1 MLMFAGAT
9 APSSCRHAL
18 SVVRSIS
25 VCVLAA
31 PSNRGPLFPVDL
43 DHQQRQQQQSFASA
57 PPSKEDL
64 ELKKKNKALAV
75 SLFKNPIVHQL
86 WTARVS
92 AKERQRNKT
101 ATTSL
106 STSKSGPTPADSR
119 VEISYP
125 FTTDSLLQE
134 SYRNPWGQMRLGK
147 MMEDLDALAGNIAFF
162 HVDNANN
169 AADASDND
177 DATKEHPVIVT
188 ASVDRIRL
196 RQRPTM
202 DSDQHLSGQVTWT
215 GTSSMEICMQCTG
228 SKSDTSRDKNS
239 EWLQAYV
246 TFVTLDPVTKK
257 PTAIPAVQPQ
267 TDQELASFQAG
278 ANRAAAKKKR
288 RHQKKTVSP
297 EMDDLADRLLAE
309 AGPLLNMPSLADP
322 HSILMDATKMQNAM
336 IAQPQVQNLHNR
348 IFGGF
353 LMRRAFELAFSNA
366 YVFGGA
372 RPLFLQMDDV
382 SFASPVDVG
391 DLLVFNSR
399 VLYTDTGRLKDYYNS
414 DDSPDS
420 SGTTSGTNT
429 SDSGSIYDPDQ
440 ELPLVHIEVEAWVTE
455 PEKAS
460 ARLSNSFYFTFAI
473 SDKKK
478 QVRNVLPSNIDQA
491 RRMAMRMLVD
501 QEHEQE

>member
-1 MLMFAGAT
+1 
-9 APSSCRHAL
+9 
-18 SVVRSIS
+18 
-25 VCVLAA
+25 
-31 PSNRGPLFPVDL
+31 
-43 DHQQRQQQQSFASA
+43 
-57 PPSKEDL
+57 
-64 ELKKKNKALAV
+64 
-75 SLFKNPIVHQL
+75 
-86 WTARVS
+86 
-92 AKERQRNKT
+92 
-101 ATTSL
+101 
-106 STSKSGPTPADSR
+106 
-119 VEISYP
+119 
-125 FTTDSLLQE
+125 
-134 SYRNPWGQMRLGK
+134 
-147 MMEDLDALAGNIAFF
+147 
-162 HVDNANN
+162 
-169 AADASDND
+169 
-177 DATKEHPVIVT
+177 
-188 ASVDRIRL
+188 
-196 RQRPTM
+196 
-202 DSDQHLSGQVTWT
+202 
-215 GTSSMEICMQCTG
+215 MEICMQCTND
-228 SKSDTSRDKNS
+228 KSSDIATES

-267 TDQELASFQAG
+267 TDQEIASFQAG
-278 ANRAAAKKKR
+278 AARAAAKKKR

-297 EMDDLADRLLAE
+297 ETDDLADRLLAE

-414 DDSPDS
+414 ATVSAP
-420 SGTTSGTNT
+420 G
-429 SDSGSIYDPDQ
+429 YDPDQ
-440 ELPLVHIEVEAWVTE
+440 QLPLVHIEVEAWVTE

-460 ARLSNSFYFTFAI
+460 ARLSNSFYFTFAV
-473 SDKKK
+473 SKVMPR
-478 QVRNVLPSNIDQA
+478 QVRRVLPSNIDQA

-501 QEHEQE
+501 QEQE

>member
-1 MLMFAGAT
+1 
-9 APSSCRHAL
+9 
-18 SVVRSIS
+18 
-25 VCVLAA
+25 
-31 PSNRGPLFPVDL
+31 LFPVVL
-43 DHQQRQQQQSFASA
+43 QQQQRSFAS
-57 PPSKEDL
+57 SKEDQ
-64 ELKKKNKALAV
+64 ELKKKNAALAV

-86 WTARVS
+86 WTARLS
-92 AKERQRNKT
+92 AKERQRNT
-101 ATTSL
+101 NTPGTVAGAESTTTS
-106 STSKSGPTPADSR
+106 STASLPTAAGNTPADSR

-125 FTTDSLLQE
+125 FTTDQLLLE

-162 HVDNANN
+162 HVDNAN
-169 AADASDND
+169 ASND
-177 DATKEHPVIVT
+177 SDVKEQHPVIVT

-228 SKSDTSRDKNS
+228 NDT

-267 TDQELASFQAG
+267 TDQEIASFQAG
-278 ANRAAAKKKR
+278 AARAAAKKKR
-288 RHQKKTVSP
+288 RHQKKTVSADT
-297 EMDDLADRLLAE
+297 DDLADALLAE

-391 DLLVFNSR
+391 DLMVFNSR

-414 DDSPDS
+414 ATTATTTGST
-420 SGTTSGTNT
+420 GTTANG
-429 SDSGSIYDPDQ
+429 YDPDQ
-440 ELPLVHIEVEAWVTE
+440 ELPLVHVEVEAWVTE

-460 ARLSNSFYFTFAI
+460 ARLSNQFYFTFAI
-473 SDKKK
+473 SKKEMK
-478 QVRNVLPSNIDQA
+478 VRRVLPSNIDQA

-501 QEHEQE
+501 QEQDQE